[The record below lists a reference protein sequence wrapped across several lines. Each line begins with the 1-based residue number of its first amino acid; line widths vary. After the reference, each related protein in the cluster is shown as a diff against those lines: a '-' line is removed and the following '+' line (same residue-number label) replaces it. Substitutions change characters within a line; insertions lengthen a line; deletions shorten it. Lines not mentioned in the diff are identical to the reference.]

1 MRPRD
6 TTCSNKVRRL
16 FEAAPL
22 EPLHLPIPSCPAQS
36 GANPVPN
43 FPLEMIARRAGDKR
57 ANVAEQQPV
66 EAYAVPLGK
75 LDNTLAAS
83 FRRAI
88 SPRPIEKA
96 AIRLKS

>member
-1 MRPRD
+1 M
-6 TTCSNKVRRL
+6 
-16 FEAAPL
+16 
-22 EPLHLPIPSCPAQS
+22 PI
-36 GANPVPN
+36 

-57 ANVAEQQPV
+57 ANVAEHQPV